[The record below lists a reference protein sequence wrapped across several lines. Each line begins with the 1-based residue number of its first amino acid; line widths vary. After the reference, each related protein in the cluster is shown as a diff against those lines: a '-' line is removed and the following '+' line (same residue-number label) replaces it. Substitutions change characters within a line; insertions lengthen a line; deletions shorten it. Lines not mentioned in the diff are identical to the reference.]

1 MLNRDGLDKVQS
13 VSYQSNSI
21 SIPSPVQSHTKFNV
35 PPFAIAQHF
44 SVPSFIFFQ
53 DLVFCC
59 RMEWLWVQ

>member
-21 SIPSPVQSHTKFNV
+21 SISVQSHTKFNV

-53 DLVFCC
+53 DLVFYC
-59 RMEWLWVQ
+59 RIEWLQVQ